1 MSYGFHRLRSH
12 HHHHPFLY
20 LRRSHISHFTSNF
33 RSGSRVCFSNN
44 GKISSYPCH
53 DYRNRVKFKR
63 FECRAEDSYTN
74 NKEISKGTLIWRAIK
89 LPIYSVALGSG
100 SGFSLHGTRW
110 DQDLEELVFIPQVY
124 SAGLLSHV
132 STGLSFGGSF
142 KSTAVKGSG
151 IESFDWFHLVG
162 CSTVCSYEESRV
174 SGGTDSNFGMMSSV
188 SRGLSRTQFLV
199 FLPWHLTERLQ
210 LLSTGAQRTGE
221 AVPAYLQTGL
231 FSARQYFT
239 LLASSVLIIAW
250 LNLSNDV
257 YDFDTGADK
266 NKKESV
272 VNMVGSRTGTHAAAY
287 ALLALG
293 FVGLSWASMVA
304 GNFRAILLL
313 ACAVTCGYIYQCP
326 PFRLSYQGLGEPLCF
341 AAFGPFATTAFYLMQ
356 TATSEMISP
365 LVTATVLSASL
376 LVGFTTTL
384 ILFCSHFHQ
393 VEGDRAVGKMSPLDC
408 KMAMAM
414 LYSLL
419 LAFGLAKLFPSL
431 FSCALTIPMAKLVVS
446 YVEDNHKDNSKIFM
460 AKYYCV
466 RLHALFG
473 AALAAGLVAA
483 RLLTKR

>member
-1 MSYGFHRLRSH
+1 MASTTSALTTTT
-12 HHHHPFLY
+12 PFLY

-44 GKISSYPCH
+44 AKISSYPCH
-53 DYRNRVKFKR
+53 GYRNRVKFKR

-89 LPIYSVALGSG
+89 LPIYSVALVPLTVGS
-100 SGFSLHGTRW
+100 
-110 DQDLEELVFIPQVY
+110 
-124 SAGLLSHV
+124 A
-132 STGLSFGGSF
+132 
-142 KSTAVKGSG
+142 A
-151 IESFDWFHLVG
+151 
-162 CSTVCSYEESRV
+162 
-174 SGGTDSNFGMMSSV
+174 
-188 SRGLSRTQFLV
+188 
-199 FLPWHLTERLQ
+199 
-210 LLSTGAQRTGE
+210 
-221 AVPAYLQTGL
+221 AYLQTGL

-393 VEGDRAVGKMSPLDC
+393 VEGDRAVGKMSPLVRLDTEKGSRIV

-419 LAFGLAKLFPSL
+419 LAFGLAKTLPFTCI

-466 RLHALFG
+466 RLHSLFG

>member
-1 MSYGFHRLRSH
+1 MASTTSALTTTT
-12 HHHHPFLY
+12 PFLY

-33 RSGSRVCFSNN
+33 SLHSFSRSGSRVCFSNN
-44 GKISSYPCH
+44 AKISSYPCH
-53 DYRNRVKFKR
+53 GYRNRVKFKR

-89 LPIYSVALGSG
+89 LPIYSVALVPLTVGS
-100 SGFSLHGTRW
+100 
-110 DQDLEELVFIPQVY
+110 
-124 SAGLLSHV
+124 A
-132 STGLSFGGSF
+132 
-142 KSTAVKGSG
+142 A
-151 IESFDWFHLVG
+151 
-162 CSTVCSYEESRV
+162 
-174 SGGTDSNFGMMSSV
+174 
-188 SRGLSRTQFLV
+188 
-199 FLPWHLTERLQ
+199 
-210 LLSTGAQRTGE
+210 
-221 AVPAYLQTGL
+221 AYLQTGL

-393 VEGDRAVGKMSPLDC
+393 VEGDRAVGKMSPLVRLDTEKGSRIV

-419 LAFGLAKLFPSL
+419 LAFGLAKTLPFTCI

-466 RLHALFG
+466 RLHSLFG